1 MTSPFRFFT
10 TVAKQLLVASV
21 LVGIG
26 LIASPA
32 EAAEILAP
40 TDQVIPQGTTAP
52 VPISVID
59 AGTGIVGVD
68 IALEFNGGSD
78 GDILNFVSLDFAGTA
93 LESWNFASNVV
104 GNVIY
109 LSAGTDGQPLAE
121 TGEIVLFNVVFA
133 ADPATS
139 PKSSPLTLI
148 TADLNEVEAATV
160 TDGSVKLGG
169 DTGVI
174 VLSPSPIKP
183 SQTLTITLTDADLVA
198 TPFDVTV
205 TNVNTTESY
214 DVTVNPTGTAGE
226 FEGTIDTKYG
236 VAANA
241 GTPEL
246 DVAPND
252 VIRVDYAD
260 AFKTDGT
267 VGTISETVGVV
278 AGYDGTVRTYPTR
291 IDPGDPFT
299 VEVTDLDGGPITV
312 WVRTYPSG
320 ASVQVTLTEQSPG
333 VFVATLNNGGPSLA
347 LNPGDVIVVDYD
359 DVVGSTGAPVDDV
372 GTVVPGNGS
381 FTLPASVKVSE
392 DLSISLTDPD
402 LQSPNITRVRG
413 DISVTVSSKIGDEN
427 GATKDTQV
435 VLLSETDESGD
446 PGVFDGDIT
455 TVYGTSGDG
464 GTPELE
470 VDPNDVIVV
479 AYVDPQGVGGV
490 STPITSG
497 PVDVVAGYDGTVRT
511 YPTRIDP
518 GDPFTVE
525 VTDLDGG
532 PITVWV
538 RTYPS
543 GASVQVTLTEQSPGV
558 FVATLNN
565 GGPSLALNPGDVIV
579 VDYDDVVG
587 STGAPVDDV
596 GTVVPGNGSFTLPA
610 SVKVSEDLSISLTDP
625 DLQSPNITRVR
636 GDISVTVS
644 SKIGDENGATK
655 DTQVVLLSET
665 DESGDPGVFD
675 GDITTVYGTS
685 GDGGT
690 PELEVDPNDVIVVAY
705 VDPQGVGGVSTPI
718 TSGPVDVD
726 GGVTG
731 VIVASSA
738 VQAGD
743 GLRIQVTDHDLDGT
757 GQLEVTVSHTDP
769 ATGGD
774 VVTVTLD
781 EVAGSP
787 GVFRADPPVETE
799 SGTPVA
805 DNKLQVSIVHAVD
818 NILIT
823 YEDAAPA
830 DADQPT
836 RELSLTGVFW
846 GDTSMNNKLGGL
858 DASQILQ
865 RSVDSESMTFTL
877 YQYLVGNVDGST
889 DDGYGAALFSYGGIT
904 AADASMVLR
913 KAVFLEPVEGE
924 GPNFPVQSGSPIHPY
939 KRVMDERRI
948 ALGSPEIEGSVVSL
962 PVVMDETEG
971 LFSGQL
977 KIGFDSAQYRLVG
990 VSGTEYTADHL
1001 VASNA
1006 IGDELLIGFAGA
1018 QASGAG
1024 EGAILQVRFEALN
1037 GGSAPFSLD
1046 KVALNGG
1053 RIQANP
1059 VAQVVSPVLPQA
1071 FALLQNWPNPFNPET
1086 TLRYTLPEASQVRLE
1101 VYDMIGQKVQT
1112 LVSERQE
1119 AGAYQVQ
1126 WSGRDDSG
1134 RAAASGLYFYHI
1146 EAGSF
1151 SQTRKMSL
1159 VR

>member
-267 VGTISETVGVV
+267 VGTISETVG
-278 AGYDGTVRTYPTR
+278 
-291 IDPGDPFT
+291 
-299 VEVTDLDGGPITV
+299 
-312 WVRTYPSG
+312 
-320 ASVQVTLTEQSPG
+320 
-333 VFVATLNNGGPSLA
+333 
-347 LNPGDVIVVDYD
+347 
-359 DVVGSTGAPVDDV
+359 
-372 GTVVPGNGS
+372 
-381 FTLPASVKVSE
+381 
-392 DLSISLTDPD
+392 
-402 LQSPNITRVRG
+402 
-413 DISVTVSSKIGDEN
+413 
-427 GATKDTQV
+427 
-435 VLLSETDESGD
+435 
-446 PGVFDGDIT
+446 
-455 TVYGTSGDG
+455 
-464 GTPELE
+464 
-470 VDPNDVIVV
+470 
-479 AYVDPQGVGGV
+479 
-490 STPITSG
+490 
-497 PVDVVAGYDGTVRT
+497 VVAGYDGTVRT